1 MSNIFGSYNA
11 WIIVSLDNGIILK
24 KVLFEL
30 TILIDRSV
38 VRIGVIQQLWASYE
52 WGENILT
59 MIDNWTVT
67 AAAVSGSCLW
77 W

>member
-11 WIIVSLDNGIILK
+11 WIIVSLENGIILK

-67 AAAVSGSCLW
+67 AAAASGSCLW